1 MSTAGETKRVDVT
14 VQLRELQ
21 TLQLSA
27 AWRQLAGVIQE
38 QVDALQNRI
47 IFGEVKAAEDLYMIE
62 RLKGQLEGRL
72 SLSLTLETLLETLET
87 DLKLIQTAE
96 E

>member
-1 MSTAGETKRVDVT
+1 MSTAGETRRVDVT

-27 AWRQLAGVIQE
+27 AWRQLTGVIQE
-38 QVDALQNRI
+38 QVDMLQNRI

-72 SLSLTLETLLETLET
+72 SLSMTLETLIETLEM
-87 DLKLIQTAE
+87 DLKQVQKTE

>member
-1 MSTAGETKRVDVT
+1 MSTAGETRRVDVT

-27 AWRQLAGVIQE
+27 AWRQLTGVIQE

-47 IFGEVKAAEDLYMIE
+47 IFGEVKAAEDLYRIE

-87 DLKLIQTAE
+87 DLNQTQKSE